1 MRFDVAA
8 PRAAP
13 RLLSLRHRRAPPP
26 RLLDVGGS
34 SSLLA
39 SAAVGGSSS
48 VLASAVGGSSS
59 ALASGGGLLLAY
71 KEDELSPVSDLFG
84 SGPAVAYLV
93 VLTLLLGGLGFLA
106 LQDRRAAAK
115 RMEGL
120 EEMRRVAAQLEA
132 DGSADEAAAL
142 TQEAARLEKL
152 GGMDKP
158 PPPKKKKARRKKT
171 ALESLDDARNRYTR
185 RDMKAREKANKSTK
199 VRGAKRPQF

>member
-1 MRFDVAA
+1 MRLDVAA
-8 PRAAP
+8 ARSP
-13 RLLSLRHRRAPPP
+13 RLLSLRHRCAPP
-26 RLLDVGGS
+26 LALADGGS
-34 SSLLA
+34 SSALA
-39 SAAVGGSSS
+39 A
-48 VLASAVGGSSS
+48 AVGGSSS

-158 PPPKKKKARRKKT
+158 PPKKKKARRKKT

>member
-1 MRFDVAA
+1 MRLDVAA
-8 PRAAP
+8 ARSP
-13 RLLSLRHRRAPPP
+13 RLLSLRHAPP
-26 RLLDVGGS
+26 LALADAGGS
-34 SSLLA
+34 SSA
-39 SAAVGGSSS
+39 
-48 VLASAVGGSSS
+48 LASAVGGSSS

-158 PPPKKKKARRKKT
+158 PPKKKKARRKKT
-171 ALESLDDARNRYTR
+171 ALESLDDDRNRYTR

>member
-1 MRFDVAA
+1 MASSSIALCALAPYALHISREARASSRSATAA
-8 PRAAP
+8 PP
-13 RLLSLRHRRAPPP
+13 
-26 RLLDVGGS
+26 
-34 SSLLA
+34 LA
-39 SAAVGGSSS
+39 LADAAVGG
-48 VLASAVGGSSS
+48 AAVGGSSS

-158 PPPKKKKARRKKT
+158 PPKKKKARRKKT
-171 ALESLDDARNRYTR
+171 ALESLDDDRNRYTR

>member
-1 MRFDVAA
+1 MLLDVAA
-8 PRAAP
+8 ARSP
-13 RLLSLRHRRAPPP
+13 RLLSLRHRCAPP
-26 RLLDVGGS
+26 LALIDDGS
-34 SSLLA
+34 SSA
-39 SAAVGGSSS
+39 
-48 VLASAVGGSSS
+48 LASAVGGSSS

-158 PPPKKKKARRKKT
+158 PPKKKKARRKKT
-171 ALESLDDARNRYTR
+171 ALESLDDDRNRYTR

>member
-1 MRFDVAA
+1 MASSSIALCALAPYGYVAHLA
-8 PRAAP
+8 RGP
-13 RLLSLRHRRAPPP
+13 RLLSLHHRCAP
-26 RLLDVGGS
+26 
-34 SSLLA
+34 SLALA
-39 SAAVGGSSS
+39 DAAVGGSSS
-48 VLASAVGGSSS
+48 VLASSSS

-106 LQDRRAAAK
+106 LHDRRAAAK

-158 PPPKKKKARRKKT
+158 PPKKKKARRKKT

>member
-158 PPPKKKKARRKKT
+158 PPKKKKARRKKT
-171 ALESLDDARNRYTR
+171 ALESLDDDRNRYTR

>member
-1 MRFDVAA
+1 MRLDVAA
-8 PRAAP
+8 ARSP
-13 RLLSLRHRRAPPP
+13 RLLSLRHRCAPP
-26 RLLDVGGS
+26 LALVDGGS
-34 SSLLA
+34 SSA
-39 SAAVGGSSS
+39 
-48 VLASAVGGSSS
+48 LASAVGGSSS

-158 PPPKKKKARRKKT
+158 PPKKKKARRKKT
-171 ALESLDDARNRYTR
+171 ALESLDDDRNRYTR

>member
-1 MRFDVAA
+1 MRLDVAA
-8 PRAAP
+8 ARSP
-13 RLLSLRHRRAPPP
+13 RLLSLRHRCAPP
-26 RLLDVGGS
+26 LALIDDGS
-34 SSLLA
+34 NSALA
-39 SAAVGGSSS
+39 SAVGGSSS
-48 VLASAVGGSSS
+48 VLASSSS

-158 PPPKKKKARRKKT
+158 PPKKKKARRKKT
-171 ALESLDDARNRYTR
+171 ALESLDDDRNRYTR

-199 VRGAKRPQF
+199 VRGAKRPQFKN

>member
-1 MRFDVAA
+1 MRLDVATVA
-8 PRAAP
+8 AARPRP
-13 RLLSLRHRRAPPP
+13 LSLRHRAPYA
-26 RLLDVGGS
+26 
-34 SSLLA
+34 LA
-39 SAAVGGSSS
+39 DAAVGGSSS
-48 VLASAVGGSSS
+48 VLASAVGGSSSVLASSSS

-158 PPPKKKKARRKKT
+158 PPKKKKARRKKT
-171 ALESLDDARNRYTR
+171 ALESLDDDRNRYTR

>member
-158 PPPKKKKARRKKT
+158 PPKKKKARRKKT

>member
-1 MRFDVAA
+1 MLLDVAA
-8 PRAAP
+8 ARSP
-13 RLLSLRHRRAPPP
+13 RLLSLRHRCAPP
-26 RLLDVGGS
+26 
-34 SSLLA
+34 LA
-39 SAAVGGSSS
+39 
-48 VLASAVGGSSS
+48 LADAAVGGSSS

-158 PPPKKKKARRKKT
+158 PPKKKKARRKKT
-171 ALESLDDARNRYTR
+171 ALESLDDDRNRYTR

>member
-1 MRFDVAA
+1 MRLDVATHA
-8 PRAAP
+8 TAP
-13 RLLSLRHRRAPPP
+13 RLLSLRHRAPYA
-26 RLLDVGGS
+26 
-34 SSLLA
+34 LA
-39 SAAVGGSSS
+39 DAAVGGSSS
-48 VLASAVGGSSS
+48 VLATSSS

-158 PPPKKKKARRKKT
+158 PPKKKKARRKKT
-171 ALESLDDARNRYTR
+171 ALESLDDDRNRYTR

>member
-1 MRFDVAA
+1 MRAVSA
-8 PRAAP
+8 
-13 RLLSLRHRRAPPP
+13 SLAHSLA
-26 RLLDVGGS
+26 LADAGGS
-34 SSLLA
+34 SSA
-39 SAAVGGSSS
+39 
-48 VLASAVGGSSS
+48 LASAVGGSSS
-59 ALASGGGLLLAY
+59 VLASGGGLLLAY

-158 PPPKKKKARRKKT
+158 PPKKKKARRKKT
-171 ALESLDDARNRYTR
+171 ALESLDDDRNRYTR

>member
-1 MRFDVAA
+1 MSSSIALSALAPYAYVAHLA
-8 PRAAP
+8 RSP
-13 RLLSLRHRRAPPP
+13 RLLSLRHRAPYA
-26 RLLDVGGS
+26 
-34 SSLLA
+34 LA
-39 SAAVGGSSS
+39 DAAVGGSSS
-48 VLASAVGGSSS
+48 ALASAVGGSSS

-158 PPPKKKKARRKKT
+158 PPKKKKARRKKT
-171 ALESLDDARNRYTR
+171 ALESLDDDRNRYTR

>member
-1 MRFDVAA
+1 MRLDVAA
-8 PRAAP
+8 ARSP
-13 RLLSLRHRRAPPP
+13 RLLSLRHRCAPP
-26 RLLDVGGS
+26 
-34 SSLLA
+34 LA
-39 SAAVGGSSS
+39 LADAAVGGTSS

-59 ALASGGGLLLAY
+59 ALASCGGLLLAY

-158 PPPKKKKARRKKT
+158 PPKKKKARRKKT
-171 ALESLDDARNRYTR
+171 ALESLDDDRNRYTR

>member
-1 MRFDVAA
+1 MRLDVAA
-8 PRAAP
+8 ARSP
-13 RLLSLRHRRAPPP
+13 RLLSLRHRCAPP
-26 RLLDVGGS
+26 LALIDDGS
-34 SSLLA
+34 SSA
-39 SAAVGGSSS
+39 
-48 VLASAVGGSSS
+48 LASAVGGSSS

-158 PPPKKKKARRKKT
+158 PPKKKKARRKKT
-171 ALESLDDARNRYTR
+171 ALESLDDDRNRYTR

>member
-158 PPPKKKKARRKKT
+158 PPKKKKMSRRKKT
-171 ALESLDDARNRYTR
+171 ALESLDDDRNRYTR

>member
-1 MRFDVAA
+1 MRLDVAA
-8 PRAAP
+8 ARSP
-13 RLLSLRHRRAPPP
+13 RLLSLRHRCAPP
-26 RLLDVGGS
+26 LALIDGGS
-34 SSLLA
+34 SSA
-39 SAAVGGSSS
+39 
-48 VLASAVGGSSS
+48 LASAVGGSSS

-158 PPPKKKKARRKKT
+158 PPKKKKMSRRKKT
-171 ALESLDDARNRYTR
+171 ALESLDDDRNRYTR